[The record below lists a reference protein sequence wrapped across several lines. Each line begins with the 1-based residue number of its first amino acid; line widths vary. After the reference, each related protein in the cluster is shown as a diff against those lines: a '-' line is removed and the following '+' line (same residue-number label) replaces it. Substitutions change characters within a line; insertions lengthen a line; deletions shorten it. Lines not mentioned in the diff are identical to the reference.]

1 MDNFLKKNLIGK
13 KNRHFQLK
21 PLTVAVISTFSSLVC
36 LSTVSQATDLQ
47 IYAKPEGGQTTIL
60 LMLDNSGSMK
70 FTDTGVT
77 GTRLARLK
85 AGVNDLLTK
94 DIVNLDDGTRVDLRN
109 AYVGLGIFT
118 DAQKNKNGLLKV
130 AAAKLDNASTL
141 STRGSQRAKLKAAV
155 DAMDGASGTPSANAY
170 AEAAAYMLGSTTYWQ
185 KIIPHTI
192 AVESYKLVR
201 KYSTVNT
208 GGVNKKYKYTYTYE
222 YRKCNSLSITN
233 FTTDV
238 QDCNSWGT
246 SPTNTS
252 YTDPTYSAA
261 SANNPLWVNQPTIPF
276 HNSTNPSTI
285 NDPSSGVNQTIIYSV
300 SGIQNHI
307 ITVNS
312 TDTGTPAAKSVSDK
326 SNILENATASDAD
339 LRYKSPLPEKAVSC
353 DGQGIYFLSDGL
365 PNLSN
370 DTDTTGVMSAALT
383 EAYSTSTNLFSC
395 PATGLP
401 NNLPDTLGDG
411 GNAERSGW
419 NCMGELAKR
428 LFNPEKNPK
437 KVSIN
442 TAFVGFGSA
451 FSSLNGDARYA
462 CKLGSKLKGD
472 QCSTDATDTSLK
484 NPEGGF
490 GNGGYYYVQT
500 DAEVTKSIAKFIKDN
515 TNTVIDPLSTGA
527 ISVPVDALNPNGF
540 QPYGYLRALE
550 PNPDSRTAVW
560 AGNLKKYN
568 ILTSGPNSG
577 ALGDK
582 SSKLIFDA
590 KGDFSL
596 TSYDL
601 WNKTNLPDGGAV
613 NQGGVYWNLAV
624 PTNAV
629 NQISAMYNPDGSLFS
644 RATPVILAAPDGLR
658 KVFSDVLNVT
668 GGKLNAKTSG
678 DLLAIP
684 EIDSS
689 SVTNG
694 AYVLDK
700 FKNQKI
706 LQDFPVLLRRK
717 LLNFLGYE
725 LSINST
731 DTILPPS
738 LATPSKPYISLG
750 GSIHSYPVQ
759 LTYSGDLDVNG
770 DLTSIRKQSVLYGSM
785 EGGLHI
791 IDAQNGNE
799 QMVFLPQEI
808 LNDVAKSKALKP
820 QAESAISHGV
830 SGAWVADTSYNFKES
845 ASEETASTVTASKM
859 NVYGGMR
866 MGGKSYYGLDVI
878 NPEKPKLL
886 FRIGADQDDFS
897 KMGQSWSKPL
907 LANIRY
913 DGKITR
919 VMIVGGGYDMCYE
932 YPKFKFKTYNP
943 TEYNDNCYKS
953 KADGNAVYIVNAT
966 TGKRLW
972 WVSDSGADTNES
984 NMIHSIVSRISTI
997 DRDGD
1002 GLVDHLYFGD
1012 LGGQLFRVDLNN
1024 LSNTG
1029 AKNLGV
1035 RAVRLANLAT
1045 DESGVAVTN
1054 GNQPR
1059 FYQPPTLT
1067 IHDEGKNTFILA
1079 AIASG
1084 DRSTPLDVS
1093 PTDGREG
1100 MLPSAKL
1107 TDRPANNV
1115 FGIIDR
1121 DFIEK
1126 TLISDSSLALKTKD
1140 ITLKF
1145 LKKNPQVNIQGM
1157 ISSLFFPYSKTGNQ
1171 GWYRSLSSKS
1181 TGEDVSS
1188 RTSGGIKAFEE
1199 EPIALK
1205 NNLFIPVY
1213 DPEGTGVKKQN
1224 DCSPRIIGESNSQL
1238 YCLPYGVCLDAKGNK
1253 DSNAEEKT
1261 GFQYTTDKNN
1271 KIINSNVIGS
1281 GIRGITLGPSGDTGK
1296 PNSCGSLTMLGNV
1309 KGSGKWE
1316 CTRILNPIRWY
1327 EKYVSAS

>member
-1 MDNFLKKNLIGK
+1 MKNFFKKNLIGK

-21 PLTVAVISTFSSLVC
+21 PLTVAVISAFSSLVC

-70 FTDTGVT
+70 YTDPGVT

-94 DIVNLDDGTRVDLRN
+94 DIVNLDDGTKVDLRN

-118 DAQKNKNGLLKV
+118 DAQQKKNGLLKV
-130 AAAKLDNASTL
+130 AAAKLGNASTL
-141 STRGSQRAKLKAAV
+141 STSSSQRAKLKAAV
-155 DAMDGASGTPSANAY
+155 DAMNGASGTPSANAY

-185 KIIPHTI
+185 KTIPYTI
-192 AVESYKLVR
+192 AVETHRLVR
-201 KYSTVNT
+201 SYARS
-208 GGVNKKYKYTYTYE
+208 GSRSPYTYTFTY
-222 YRKCNSLSITN
+222 KLST
-233 FTTDV
+233 
-238 QDCNSWGT
+238 CSG
-246 SPTNTS
+246 
-252 YTDPTYSAA
+252 
-261 SANNPLWVNQPTIPF
+261 L
-276 HNSTNPSTI
+276 NSTNWINNTQTCSWWSTANTTTGSMSSSSNSATLNWNKQPEISYNSRTSNNPTNPDNNPSKDTEQTI
-285 NDPSSGVNQTIIYSV
+285 YYSTNQT
-300 SGIQNHI
+300 QNYI
-307 ITVNS
+307 TTVNS
-312 TDTGTPAAKSVSDK
+312 TDTGIPAAKSVSDK
-326 SNILENATASDAD
+326 SNILKNATALDID
-339 LRYKSPLPEKAVSC
+339 LRYKSPLPEKSVSC

-370 DTDTTGVMSAALT
+370 DNDTTGVMSAALT
-383 EAYSTSTNLFSC
+383 EAYSTDENIFSC
-395 PATGLP
+395 PTGGLP
-401 NNLPDTLGDG
+401 NSLPDTLGDG

-451 FSSLNGDARYA
+451 FSSLSGDARYA

-472 QCSTDATDTSLK
+472 ECSTDATDTNLK

-515 TNTVIDPLSTGA
+515 TKTVIDPLSTGA

-568 ILTSGPNSG
+568 ILTSGANSG

-590 KGDFSL
+590 KGDFSQ

-624 PTNAV
+624 PTNVV
-629 NQISAMYNPDGSLFS
+629 NQISAVYNQDGSLFS
-644 RATPVILAAPDGLR
+644 RAIPAILAAPGALR
-658 KVFSDVLNVT
+658 RVFSDVSDVT
-668 GGKLNAKTSG
+668 GNTLNAKTSG

-684 EIDSS
+684 ETASG

-700 FKNQKI
+700 FKNQEI
-706 LQDFPVLLRRK
+706 LKDFPVLLKIK

-731 DTILPPS
+731 ETTLPLS
-738 LATPSKPYISLG
+738 LATPSKPYVSLG

-770 DLTSIRKQSVLYGSM
+770 DLTTIRKQSVLYGSM

-799 QMVFLPQEI
+799 QMVFLPREI
-808 LNDVAKSKALKP
+808 LNDGEKSKALKP

-845 ASEETASTVTASKM
+845 ASEEIASTVTASKM

-886 FRIGADQDDFS
+886 FRIGADQTDFS
-897 KMGQSWSKPL
+897 RMGQSWSKPL

-913 DGKITR
+913 NGKITR

-932 YPKFKFKTYNP
+932 YPKFKFSSNNP
-943 TEYNDNCYKS
+943 TEYGGGCNKN
-953 KADGNAVYIVNAT
+953 KADGNTVYIVDAT

-1002 GLVDHLYFGD
+1002 GLIDHLYFGD

-1029 AKNLGV
+1029 AETLGV

-1045 DESGVAVTN
+1045 DESGVVVTN

-1067 IHDEGKNTFILA
+1067 IHDEGENTFILA

-1140 ITLKF
+1140 ITLKL
-1145 LKKNPQVNIQGM
+1145 LKKNPQVNIQDKV
-1157 ISSLFFPYSKTGNQ
+1157 SSLFFPYSKTGNQ

-1213 DPEGTGVKKQN
+1213 DPEGTGVKKQS

-1261 GFQYTTDKNN
+1261 GFQYTTDENN

-1281 GIRGITLGPSGDTGK
+1281 GIRGITLGPGGDTGK
-1296 PNSCGSLTMLGNV
+1296 PNSCGSLTMLGNI